1 MANDNNN
8 NDNSNDDNIN
18 NKKWLKI
25 IKKWLIIINT
35 MMIKKNNNNNN
46 NSKYTYYW
54 YFIHTDQNRHP
65 STEHDQYKVAGS
77 SSTCYTGIVQQTS
90 HPQGKMGKVTGSF
103 FTKQ

>member
-1 MANDNNN
+1 MANNN
-8 NDNSNDDNIN
+8 NNSNDDNIN

-25 IKKWLIIINT
+25 IKKWLIIIST
-35 MMIKKNNNNNN
+35 MMIKKKNNNNK
-46 NSKYTYYW
+46 SKYTYYW

-65 STEHDQYKVAGS
+65 STEHDQYKVAES
-77 SSTCYTGIVQQTS
+77 SSTCYRGIVQQRS